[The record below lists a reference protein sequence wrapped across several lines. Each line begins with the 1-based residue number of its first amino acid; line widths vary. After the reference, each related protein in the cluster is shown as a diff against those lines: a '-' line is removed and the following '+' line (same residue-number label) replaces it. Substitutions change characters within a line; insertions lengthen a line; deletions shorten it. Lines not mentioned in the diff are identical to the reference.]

1 MFGTMDADFADNKF
15 IGSEVFLTPF
25 IGESIMYR
33 TVIFSFLDL
42 VKGFTI
48 DTFAYDY
55 NKNTRQLGILGR
67 APKGN
72 GMVVQIAKKIDAN
85 RFNEVGMKL
94 YKTVT
99 EYQETEEIKT
109 REFTADDIKDIMDHH
124 NGKTKL
130 DGCLTIVMDENPRL
144 QMFIQICPA
153 TFKGKYGQIIFIDSL
168 FLLPK
173 LNEEK
178 SYYVRVQGETVMQYQ
193 DNFLEKMIGK
203 QVVDFSDKVDEYS
216 PFGIS
221 TQCFLKNEI
230 RERYGVLG
238 KLEYDI
244 DFLDNYR

>member
-1 MFGTMDADFADNKF
+1 
-15 IGSEVFLTPF
+15 
-25 IGESIMYR
+25 
-33 TVIFSFLDL
+33 
-42 VKGFTI
+42 
-48 DTFAYDY
+48 
-55 NKNTRQLGILGR
+55 
-67 APKGN
+67 
-72 GMVVQIAKKIDAN
+72 
-85 RFNEVGMKL
+85 MKL

-99 EYQETEEIKT
+99 EYQEIEEIKT
-109 REFTADDIKDIMDHH
+109 RKFTVDDIKDIMDHH
-124 NGKTKL
+124 NGGVKL
-130 DGCLTIVMDENPRL
+130 DEDITIVMDENPRL

-168 FLLPK
+168 FLFPK

-178 SYYVRVQGETVMQYQ
+178 SYYVRIRGETVTQYQ

-221 TQCFLKNEI
+221 TQGFLKNKI

-238 KLEYDI
+238 SLEYDI

>member
-1 MFGTMDADFADNKF
+1 
-15 IGSEVFLTPF
+15 
-25 IGESIMYR
+25 
-33 TVIFSFLDL
+33 
-42 VKGFTI
+42 
-48 DTFAYDY
+48 
-55 NKNTRQLGILGR
+55 
-67 APKGN
+67 
-72 GMVVQIAKKIDAN
+72 
-85 RFNEVGMKL
+85 MKL
-94 YKTVT
+94 YKTVI
-99 EYQETEEIKT
+99 EYQDTDEIKT
-109 REFTADDIKDIMDHH
+109 REFTADDIKNIMDHH
-124 NGKTKL
+124 NGGVKL
-130 DGCLTIVMDENPRL
+130 DEDITIVIDESPKL

-153 TFKGKYGQIIFIDSL
+153 TFDFKGKYVQVIFIDSL
-168 FLLPK
+168 FLFPK

-178 SYYVRVQGETVMQYQ
+178 PCYVRIQGETVMQYQ

>member
-1 MFGTMDADFADNKF
+1 
-15 IGSEVFLTPF
+15 
-25 IGESIMYR
+25 
-33 TVIFSFLDL
+33 
-42 VKGFTI
+42 
-48 DTFAYDY
+48 
-55 NKNTRQLGILGR
+55 
-67 APKGN
+67 
-72 GMVVQIAKKIDAN
+72 
-85 RFNEVGMKL
+85 MKL

-99 EYQETEEIKT
+99 EYQDTDEIKT
-109 REFTADDIKDIMDHH
+109 REFTADDVKNIMDHH
-124 NGKTKL
+124 NGGAKL
-130 DGCLTIVMDENPRL
+130 DEDITIVIDENPRL
-144 QMFIQICPA
+144 QMFIQIYPA

-168 FLLPK
+168 FLFPK

-178 SYYVRVQGETVMQYQ
+178 SYYVRIRGETVTQYQ

>member
-1 MFGTMDADFADNKF
+1 
-15 IGSEVFLTPF
+15 
-25 IGESIMYR
+25 
-33 TVIFSFLDL
+33 
-42 VKGFTI
+42 
-48 DTFAYDY
+48 
-55 NKNTRQLGILGR
+55 
-67 APKGN
+67 
-72 GMVVQIAKKIDAN
+72 
-85 RFNEVGMKL
+85 MKL

-99 EYQETEEIKT
+99 GYQETEEIKT

-130 DGCLTIVMDENPRL
+130 DGCLTIVMDENPKL
-144 QMFIQICPA
+144 QTFIQICF
-153 TFKGKYGQIIFIDSL
+153 TTLTTLGDELEQFVFVDSL
-168 FLLPK
+168 FLFPE
-173 LNEEK
+173 LNERK
-178 SYYVRVQGETVMQYQ
+178 PYYVLLQGDTLMQYQ

-221 TQCFLKNEI
+221 TQGFLKNEI